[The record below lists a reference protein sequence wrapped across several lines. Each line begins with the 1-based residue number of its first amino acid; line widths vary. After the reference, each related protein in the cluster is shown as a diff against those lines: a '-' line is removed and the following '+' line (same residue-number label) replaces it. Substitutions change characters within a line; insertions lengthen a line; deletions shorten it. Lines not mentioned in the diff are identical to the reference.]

1 MKTFELSKEIIQEIS
16 NLISNKKNK
25 EIKKLVDGIHYA
37 DLAEIINELESIER
51 IYLIKIID
59 SDKTSDVL
67 TEVDED
73 VREEILKTLSE
84 KEIAGE
90 IKELDSDDAVDILSE
105 LSDEKQE
112 KVISLIKDESITE
125 NIRELL
131 NYDEDSAGGLMAK
144 ELISVN
150 ENWSVLKCLREIRKQ
165 AKDIKRVHSIYV
177 LNKKKILIGRLSLK
191 DLITS
196 PSKSKIQEIYI
207 PKVDYVH
214 VNDSADEVAKLMSK
228 YDLEAIPVVGDNN
241 ELLGR
246 ITIDD
251 IVDFIKDEAEEDYLL
266 AAGISNDVEADDSIF
281 ELTKARLPW
290 LILGL
295 FGGLGSVF
303 ILESFENIMASKE
316 LRALFFYTPLIAAMA
331 GNVGVQSSA
340 IVVQGLANDVIKGS
354 LISRLI
360 KEVSLTILNG
370 LILSIIIILFGLIIN
385 QSLEMSITISVSM
398 IFVIIVAAL
407 IGTSVPIILDKFGI
421 DPAIATGPFITT
433 GNDVIG
439 ILLFFYIAK
448 LILCL
453 LYTSDAADE

>member
-16 NLISNKKNK
+16 QLISNKKNK
-25 EIKKLVDGIHYA
+25 EIKKKVNEIHYA
-37 DLAEIINELESIER
+37 DLAEIINELNFQES
-51 IYLIKIID
+51 IYLIKLID

-67 TEVDED
+67 TELDED
-73 VREEILKTLSE
+73 VREKILERLSE

-90 IKELDSDDAVDILSE
+90 IKELDSDDAADILSE

-112 KVISLIKDESITE
+112 KVISLIKDENITD

-131 NYDEDSAGGLMAK
+131 NYEEDSAGGLMAK

-150 ENWSVLKCLREIRKQ
+150 ENWSVLTCLREIRKQ
-165 AKDIKRVHSIYV
+165 AKDITRVHSIYV
-177 LNKKKILIGRLSLK
+177 LNKKKVLIGRLSLK

-196 PSKSKIQEIYI
+196 PSKSKIKEIYI
-207 PKVDYVH
+207 PKVDFVN

-228 YDLEAIPVVGDNN
+228 YDLEAIPVVNDKT

-251 IVDFIKDEAEEDYLL
+251 IVDYIKDEAEEDYLL
-266 AAGISNDVEADDSIF
+266 AAGISNDVEADDSIL

-303 ILESFENIMASKE
+303 ILESFENIMATKE

-340 IVVQGLANDVIKGS
+340 IVVQGLANDQIKGS

-360 KEVSLTILNG
+360 KEISLTLLNG
-370 LILSIIIILFGLIIN
+370 IILSLIIIVFGLLIN
-385 QSLEMSITISVSM
+385 QSLDMSITISVSM
-398 IFVIIVAAL
+398 ILVIIVAAL
-407 IGTSVPIILDKFGI
+407 IGTSVPIILEKFGI

-448 LILCL
+448 IILGF
-453 LYTSDAADE
+453 

>member
-16 NLISNKKNK
+16 QLISNKKNK
-25 EIKKLVDGIHYA
+25 EIKKKVNEIHYA
-37 DLAEIINELESIER
+37 DLAEIINELNFQES
-51 IYLIKIID
+51 IYLIKLID

-67 TEVDED
+67 TELDED
-73 VREEILKTLSE
+73 VREKILERLSE

-90 IKELDSDDAVDILSE
+90 IKELDSDDAADILSE

-112 KVISLIKDESITE
+112 KVISLIKDENITD

-131 NYDEDSAGGLMAK
+131 NYEEDSAGGLMAK

-150 ENWSVLKCLREIRKQ
+150 ENWSVLTCLREIRKQ
-165 AKDIKRVHSIYV
+165 AKDITRVHSIYV
-177 LNKKKILIGRLSLK
+177 LNKKKVLIGRLSLK

-196 PSKSKIQEIYI
+196 PSKSKIKEIYI
-207 PKVDYVH
+207 PKVDFVN

-228 YDLEAIPVVGDNN
+228 YDLEAIPVVNDKT

-251 IVDFIKDEAEEDYLL
+251 IVDYIKDEAEEDYLL
-266 AAGISNDVEADDSIF
+266 AAGISNDVEADDSIL

-303 ILESFENIMASKE
+303 ILENFEGIMATKE

-340 IVVQGLANDVIKGS
+340 IVVQGLANDQIKGS

-360 KEVSLTILNG
+360 KEISLTLLNG
-370 LILSIIIILFGLIIN
+370 IILSLIIIVFGLLIN
-385 QSLEMSITISVSM
+385 QSLDMSITISVSM
-398 IFVIIVAAL
+398 ILVIIVAAL
-407 IGTSVPIILDKFGI
+407 IGTSVPIILEKFGI

-433 GNDVIG
+433 GNDVVG
-439 ILLFFYIAK
+439 ILLFFYVAK
-448 LILCL
+448 IILGF
-453 LYTSDAADE
+453 

>member
-37 DLAEIINELESIER
+37 DLAEIINELDSNQR

-177 LNKKKILIGRLSLK
+177 LNKKKVLIGRLSLK

-228 YDLEAIPVVGDNN
+228 YDLEAIPVVNDNN

-370 LILSIIIILFGLIIN
+370 LILSIIIIVFGLIIN

-398 IFVIIVAAL
+398 IFVIMVAAL
-407 IGTSVPIILDKFGI
+407 IGTSVPILLDKFGI

-448 LILCL
+448 LILVF
-453 LYTSDAADE
+453 

>member
-25 EIKKLVDGIHYA
+25 EIKKLVGGIHYA

-407 IGTSVPIILDKFGI
+407 IGTSVPILLDKFGI

-448 LILCL
+448 LILVF
-453 LYTSDAADE
+453 

>member
-1 MKTFELSKEIIQEIS
+1 MKTFELSKELIDNIS
-16 NLISNKKNK
+16 DLILNKNNK
-25 EIKKLVDGIHYA
+25 EIKKIVKTLHYA
-37 DLAEIINELESIER
+37 DLAELVNELKFDESL
-51 IYLIKIID
+51 YLLKLID

-67 TEVDED
+67 TELDD
-73 VREEILKTLSE
+73 DLRERVLKEFSE

-105 LSDEKQE
+105 LSEEKKE

-131 NYDEDSAGGLMAK
+131 NYDEDTAGGLMAK

-165 AKDIKRVHSIYV
+165 AKDITRVHSIYV
-177 LNKKKILIGRLSLK
+177 LNKKEELIGRLSLK
-191 DLITS
+191 DLIMS
-196 PSKSKIQEIYI
+196 PSKKKIKQIYI
-207 PKVDYVH
+207 PKVDYVN
-214 VNDSADEVAKLMSK
+214 VNDSAEDVAKLMRK
-228 YDLEAIPVVGDNN
+228 YDLEAIPVINDDRQ
-241 ELLGR
+241 LLGR

-266 AAGISNDVEADDSIF
+266 AAGVSNDVEADDSIF
-281 ELTKARLPW
+281 ELSKARLPW

-303 ILESFENIMASKE
+303 ILESFEEIMASE
-316 LRALFFYTPLIAAMA
+316 SLRALFFYTPLIAAMA

-340 IVVQGLANDVIKGS
+340 IVVQGLANDLIKGS
-354 LISRLI
+354 VLKRLV
-360 KEVSLTILNG
+360 KEVSLTVLNG
-370 LILSIIIILFGLIIN
+370 IILSLLIIGFGQIVN
-385 QSLEMSITISVSM
+385 QPIEMSLTISVSM

-407 IGTSVPIILDKFGI
+407 IGTAVPIILDKLDI

-439 ILLFFYIAK
+439 ILLFFYTAK
-448 LILCL
+448 IILGF
-453 LYTSDAADE
+453 

>member
-16 NLISNKKNK
+16 QLISSKKNK
-25 EIKKLVDGIHYA
+25 EIKKIVDGIHYA
-37 DLAEIINELESIER
+37 DLAEIINELDFDQR
-51 IYLIKIID
+51 VYLIKLID

-73 VREEILKTLSE
+73 VREKILEALSV

-90 IKELDSDDAVDILSE
+90 IKELDSDDAVDILSD
-105 LSDEKQE
+105 LPDEKQE
-112 KVISLIKDESITE
+112 KVISFIKDESKTE

-131 NYDEDSAGGLMAK
+131 NYEEDTAGGLMAK

-150 ENWSVLKCLREIRKQ
+150 ENWSVLKCLREIRRQ
-165 AKDIKRVHSIYV
+165 AKDITRVHSIYV
-177 LNKKKILIGRLSLK
+177 LNRKKVLIGRLSLK

-228 YDLEAIPVVGDNN
+228 YDLEAIPVVNN
-241 ELLGR
+241 NIELLGR

-251 IVDFIKDEAEEDYLL
+251 IVDYIKDEAEEDYRL
-266 AAGISNDVEADDSIF
+266 AAGISEDVEADDSIF
-281 ELTKARLPW
+281 DLTKARLLW

-303 ILESFENIMASKE
+303 ILESFESIMGSKE
-316 LRALFFYTPLIAAMA
+316 LRSLFFYTPLIAAMA

-354 LISRLI
+354 LISRLV
-360 KEVSLTILNG
+360 KEIGLTIING
-370 LILSIIIILFGLIIN
+370 LILSLILILFGMVIN
-385 QSLEMSITISVSM
+385 QSLEMSIAISSSM
-398 IFVIIVAAL
+398 VLVIIVAAL

-433 GNDVIG
+433 GNDVVG
-439 ILLFFYIAK
+439 ILLFFYVAK
-448 LILCL
+448 IILGF
-453 LYTSDAADE
+453 

>member
-1 MKTFELSKEIIQEIS
+1 MKTFELSKELIDNIS
-16 NLISNKKNK
+16 DLILNKNNK
-25 EIKKLVDGIHYA
+25 EIKKIVKTLHYA
-37 DLAEIINELESIER
+37 DLAELINELKFDESL
-51 IYLIKIID
+51 YLLKLID

-67 TEVDED
+67 TELDED
-73 VREEILKTLSE
+73 LRERVLKEFSE

-105 LSDEKQE
+105 LSEEKKE
-112 KVISLIKDESITE
+112 KVISLIKDENITE

-131 NYDEDSAGGLMAK
+131 NYDEDTAGGLMAK

-165 AKDIKRVHSIYV
+165 AKDITRVHSIYV
-177 LNKKKILIGRLSLK
+177 LNKKEELIGRLSLK
-191 DLITS
+191 DLIMS
-196 PSKSKIQEIYI
+196 PSKKKIKQIYI
-207 PKVDYVH
+207 PKVDYVN
-214 VNDSADEVAKLMSK
+214 VNDSAEDVAKLMRK
-228 YDLEAIPVVGDNN
+228 YDLEAIPVINDDRQ
-241 ELLGR
+241 LLGR

-266 AAGISNDVEADDSIF
+266 AAGVSNDVEADDSIF
-281 ELTKARLPW
+281 ELSKARLPW

-303 ILESFENIMASKE
+303 ILESFEEIMASE
-316 LRALFFYTPLIAAMA
+316 SLRALFFYTPLIAAMA

-340 IVVQGLANDVIKGS
+340 IVVQGLANDLIKGS
-354 LISRLI
+354 VLKRLV
-360 KEVSLTILNG
+360 KEVSLTVLNG
-370 LILSIIIILFGLIIN
+370 IILSLLIIGFGQIVN
-385 QSLEMSITISVSM
+385 QPIEMSLTISVSM

-407 IGTSVPIILDKFGI
+407 IGTAVPIILDKLDI

-439 ILLFFYIAK
+439 ILLFFYTAK
-448 LILCL
+448 IILGF
-453 LYTSDAADE
+453 

>member
-1 MKTFELSKEIIQEIS
+1 MKTFELSKELIDNIS
-16 NLISNKKNK
+16 DLILNKNNK
-25 EIKKLVDGIHYA
+25 EIKKIVKTLHYA
-37 DLAEIINELESIER
+37 DLAELINELKFDESL
-51 IYLIKIID
+51 YLLKLID

-67 TEVDED
+67 TELDD
-73 VREEILKTLSE
+73 DLRERVLKEFSE

-105 LSDEKQE
+105 LSEEKKE

-131 NYDEDSAGGLMAK
+131 NYDEDTAGGLMAK

-165 AKDIKRVHSIYV
+165 AKDITRVHSIYV
-177 LNKKKILIGRLSLK
+177 LNKKEELIGRLSLK
-191 DLITS
+191 DLIMS
-196 PSKSKIQEIYI
+196 PSKKKIKQIYI
-207 PKVDYVH
+207 PKVDYVN
-214 VNDSADEVAKLMSK
+214 VNDSAEDVAKLMRK
-228 YDLEAIPVVGDNN
+228 YDLEAIPVINDDRQ
-241 ELLGR
+241 LLGR

-266 AAGISNDVEADDSIF
+266 AAGVSNDVEADDSIL
-281 ELTKARLPW
+281 ELSKARLPW

-303 ILESFENIMASKE
+303 ILESFEEIMASE
-316 LRALFFYTPLIAAMA
+316 SLRALFFYTPLIAAMA

-340 IVVQGLANDVIKGS
+340 IVVQGLANDVIRGS
-354 LISRLI
+354 VLKRLI
-360 KEVSLTILNG
+360 KEGSLTVLNGIILSLLIIGFGQIVNQPIEMSLTI
-370 LILSIIIILFGLIIN
+370 
-385 QSLEMSITISVSM
+385 SLSM

-407 IGTSVPIILDKFGI
+407 IGTAVPIILDKLDI

-439 ILLFFYIAK
+439 ILLFFYTAK
-448 LILCL
+448 IILGF
-453 LYTSDAADE
+453 

>member
-16 NLISNKKNK
+16 QLISNKKNK
-25 EIKKLVDGIHYA
+25 EIKKKVKEIHYA
-37 DLAEIINELESIER
+37 DLAEIINELNFQES
-51 IYLIKIID
+51 IYLIKLID

-67 TEVDED
+67 TELDED
-73 VREEILKTLSE
+73 VREKILERLSE

-90 IKELDSDDAVDILSE
+90 IKELDSDDAADILSE

-112 KVISLIKDESITE
+112 KVISLIKDENITD

-131 NYDEDSAGGLMAK
+131 NYEEDSAGGLMAK

-150 ENWSVLKCLREIRKQ
+150 ENWSVLTCLREIRKQ
-165 AKDIKRVHSIYV
+165 AKDITRVHSIYV
-177 LNKKKILIGRLSLK
+177 LNKKKVLIGRLSLK

-196 PSKSKIQEIYI
+196 PSKSKIKEIYI
-207 PKVDYVH
+207 PKVDFVN

-228 YDLEAIPVVGDNN
+228 YDLEAIPVVNDKT

-251 IVDFIKDEAEEDYLL
+251 IVDYIKDEAEEDYLL
-266 AAGISNDVEADDSIF
+266 AAGISNDVEADDSIL

-303 ILESFENIMASKE
+303 ILESFENIMATKE

-340 IVVQGLANDVIKGS
+340 IVVQGLANDQIKGS

-360 KEVSLTILNG
+360 KEISLTLLNG
-370 LILSIIIILFGLIIN
+370 IILSLIIIVFGLLIN
-385 QSLEMSITISVSM
+385 QSFDMSITISVSM
-398 IFVIIVAAL
+398 ISVIIVAAL
-407 IGTSVPIILDKFGI
+407 IGTSVPIILEKFGI

-448 LILCL
+448 IILGF
-453 LYTSDAADE
+453 

>member
-16 NLISNKKNK
+16 QLISNKKNK
-25 EIKKLVDGIHYA
+25 EIKKKVKEIHYA
-37 DLAEIINELESIER
+37 DLAEIINELNFQES
-51 IYLIKIID
+51 IYLIKLID

-67 TEVDED
+67 TELDED
-73 VREEILKTLSE
+73 VREKILERLSE

-90 IKELDSDDAVDILSE
+90 IKELDSDDAADILSE

-112 KVISLIKDESITE
+112 KVISLIKDENITD

-131 NYDEDSAGGLMAK
+131 NYEEDSAGGLMAK

-150 ENWSVLKCLREIRKQ
+150 ENWSVLTCLREIRKQ
-165 AKDIKRVHSIYV
+165 AKDITRVHSIYV
-177 LNKKKILIGRLSLK
+177 LNKKKVLIGRLSLK

-196 PSKSKIQEIYI
+196 PSKSKIKEIYI
-207 PKVDYVH
+207 PKVDFVN

-228 YDLEAIPVVGDNN
+228 YDLEAIPVVNDKT

-251 IVDFIKDEAEEDYLL
+251 IVDYIKDEAEEDYLL
-266 AAGISNDVEADDSIF
+266 AAGISNDVEADDSIL

-303 ILESFENIMASKE
+303 ILESFESIMATKE

-340 IVVQGLANDVIKGS
+340 IVVQGLANDQIKGS

-360 KEVSLTILNG
+360 KEISLTLLNG
-370 LILSIIIILFGLIIN
+370 IILSLIIIVFGLLIN

-398 IFVIIVAAL
+398 ILVIVVAAL
-407 IGTSVPIILDKFGI
+407 IGTSVPIILEKFGI
-421 DPAIATGPFITT
+421 DPAIATGPFF
-433 GNDVIG
+433 
-439 ILLFFYIAK
+439 LL
-448 LILCL
+448 
-453 LYTSDAADE
+453 EMM

>member
-16 NLISNKKNK
+16 QLISSKKNK
-25 EIKKLVDGIHYA
+25 EIKKIVDGIHYA
-37 DLAEIINELESIER
+37 DLAEIINELDFDQR
-51 IYLIKIID
+51 IYLIKLID

-73 VREEILKTLSE
+73 VREKILEALSI

-90 IKELDSDDAVDILSE
+90 IKELDSDDAVDILSD
-105 LSDEKQE
+105 LPDEKQE
-112 KVISLIKDESITE
+112 RVISFIKDESKTE

-131 NYDEDSAGGLMAK
+131 NYEEDTAGGLMAK

-150 ENWSVLKCLREIRKQ
+150 ENWSVLKCLREIRRQ
-165 AKDIKRVHSIYV
+165 AKDITRVHSIYV
-177 LNKKKILIGRLSLK
+177 LNRKKVLIGRLSLK

-228 YDLEAIPVVGDNN
+228 YDLEAIPVVNN
-241 ELLGR
+241 NIELLGR

-251 IVDFIKDEAEEDYLL
+251 IVDYIKDEAEEDYRL
-266 AAGISNDVEADDSIF
+266 AAGISEDVEADDSIF
-281 ELTKARLPW
+281 DLTKARLPW

-303 ILESFENIMASKE
+303 ILESFESIMGSKE
-316 LRALFFYTPLIAAMA
+316 LRSLFFYTPLIAAMA

-354 LISRLI
+354 LISRLV
-360 KEVSLTILNG
+360 KEIGLTIING
-370 LILSIIIILFGLIIN
+370 LILSLILILFGMIIN
-385 QSLEMSITISVSM
+385 QSLEMSIAISSSM
-398 IFVIIVAAL
+398 VLVIIVAAL

-433 GNDVIG
+433 GNDVVG
-439 ILLFFYIAK
+439 ILLFFYVAK
-448 LILCL
+448 IILGF
-453 LYTSDAADE
+453 

>member
-16 NLISNKKNK
+16 QLISNKKNK
-25 EIKKLVDGIHYA
+25 EIKKKVNEIHYA
-37 DLAEIINELESIER
+37 DLAEIINELNFQES
-51 IYLIKIID
+51 IYLIKLID

-67 TEVDED
+67 TELDED
-73 VREEILKTLSE
+73 VREKILERLSE

-90 IKELDSDDAVDILSE
+90 IKELDSDDAADILSE
-105 LSDEKQE
+105 LSNEKQE
-112 KVISLIKDESITE
+112 KVISLIKDENITD

-131 NYDEDSAGGLMAK
+131 NYEEDSAGGLMAK

-150 ENWSVLKCLREIRKQ
+150 ENWSVLTCLREIRKQ
-165 AKDIKRVHSIYV
+165 AKDITRVHSIYV
-177 LNKKKILIGRLSLK
+177 LNKKKVLIGRLSLK

-196 PSKSKIQEIYI
+196 PSKSKIKEIYI
-207 PKVDYVH
+207 PKVDFVN

-228 YDLEAIPVVGDNN
+228 YDLEAIPVVNDKT

-251 IVDFIKDEAEEDYLL
+251 IVDYIKDEAEEDYLL
-266 AAGISNDVEADDSIF
+266 AAGISNDVEADDSIL

-303 ILESFENIMASKE
+303 ILENFEGIMATKE

-340 IVVQGLANDVIKGS
+340 IVVQGLANDQIKGS

-360 KEVSLTILNG
+360 KEISLTLLNG
-370 LILSIIIILFGLIIN
+370 IILSLIIIVFGLLIN
-385 QSLEMSITISVSM
+385 QSLDMSITISISM
-398 IFVIIVAAL
+398 ILVIIVAAL
-407 IGTSVPIILDKFGI
+407 IGTSVPIILEKFGI

-433 GNDVIG
+433 GNDVVG

-448 LILCL
+448 IILGF
-453 LYTSDAADE
+453 

>member
-16 NLISNKKNK
+16 QLISNKKNK
-25 EIKKLVDGIHYA
+25 EIKKKVKEIHYA
-37 DLAEIINELESIER
+37 DLAEIINELNFQES
-51 IYLIKIID
+51 IYLIKLID

-67 TEVDED
+67 TELDED
-73 VREEILKTLSE
+73 VREKILERLSE

-90 IKELDSDDAVDILSE
+90 IKELDSDDAADILSE

-112 KVISLIKDESITE
+112 KVISLIKDENITD

-131 NYDEDSAGGLMAK
+131 NYEEDSAGGLMAK

-150 ENWSVLKCLREIRKQ
+150 ENWSVLTCLREIRKQ
-165 AKDIKRVHSIYV
+165 AKDITRVHSIYV
-177 LNKKKILIGRLSLK
+177 LNKKKVLIGRLSLK

-196 PSKSKIQEIYI
+196 PSKSKIKEIYI
-207 PKVDYVH
+207 PKVDFVN

-228 YDLEAIPVVGDNN
+228 YDLEAIPVVNDKT

-251 IVDFIKDEAEEDYLL
+251 IVDYIKDEAEEDYLL
-266 AAGISNDVEADDSIF
+266 AAGISNDVEADDSIL

-303 ILESFENIMASKE
+303 ILENFESIMATKE

-340 IVVQGLANDVIKGS
+340 IVVQGLANDQIKGS

-360 KEVSLTILNG
+360 KEISLTLLNG
-370 LILSIIIILFGLIIN
+370 IILSLIIIVFGLLIN
-385 QSLEMSITISVSM
+385 QSLDMSITISVSM
-398 IFVIIVAAL
+398 ILVIIVAAL
-407 IGTSVPIILDKFGI
+407 IGTSVPIILEKFGI

-448 LILCL
+448 IILGF
-453 LYTSDAADE
+453 

>member
-1 MKTFELSKEIIQEIS
+1 MKTFELSKELIDNIS
-16 NLISNKKNK
+16 DLILNKNNK
-25 EIKKLVDGIHYA
+25 EIKKIVKTLHYA
-37 DLAEIINELESIER
+37 DLAELINELKFDESL
-51 IYLIKIID
+51 YLLKLID

-67 TEVDED
+67 TELDD
-73 VREEILKTLSE
+73 DLRERVLKEFSE

-105 LSDEKQE
+105 LSEEKKE
-112 KVISLIKDESITE
+112 KVISLIKDENITE

-131 NYDEDSAGGLMAK
+131 NYDEDTAGGLMAK

-165 AKDIKRVHSIYV
+165 AKDITRVHSIYV
-177 LNKKKILIGRLSLK
+177 LNKKEELIGRLSLK
-191 DLITS
+191 DLIMA
-196 PSKSKIQEIYI
+196 PSKKKIKQLYI
-207 PKVDYVH
+207 PKVDYVN
-214 VNDSADEVAKLMSK
+214 VNDSAEDVAKLMRK
-228 YDLEAIPVVGDNN
+228 YDLEAIPVINDDRQ
-241 ELLGR
+241 LLGR

-266 AAGISNDVEADDSIF
+266 AAGVSNDVEADDSIF
-281 ELTKARLPW
+281 ELSKARLPW

-303 ILESFENIMASKE
+303 ILESFEEIMASE
-316 LRALFFYTPLIAAMA
+316 SLRALFFYTPLIAAMA

-340 IVVQGLANDVIKGS
+340 IVVQGLANDLIKGS
-354 LISRLI
+354 VLKRLV
-360 KEVSLTILNG
+360 KEVSLTVLNG
-370 LILSIIIILFGLIIN
+370 IILSLLIIGFGQIVN
-385 QSLEMSITISVSM
+385 QPIEMSLTISVSM

-407 IGTSVPIILDKFGI
+407 IGTAVPIILDKLDI

-439 ILLFFYIAK
+439 ILLFFYTAK
-448 LILCL
+448 IILGF
-453 LYTSDAADE
+453 

>member
-1 MKTFELSKEIIQEIS
+1 MKTFELSKELVDNIS
-16 NLISNKKNK
+16 DLILNKNNK
-25 EIKKLVDGIHYA
+25 EIKKIVKTLHYA
-37 DLAEIINELESIER
+37 DLAELINELKFDESL
-51 IYLIKIID
+51 YLLKLID

-67 TEVDED
+67 TELDD
-73 VREEILKTLSE
+73 DLRERVLKEFSE

-105 LSDEKQE
+105 LSEEKKE
-112 KVISLIKDESITE
+112 KVISFIKDENITE

-131 NYDEDSAGGLMAK
+131 NYDEDTAGGLMAK

-150 ENWSVLKCLREIRKQ
+150 ENWSVLKCLGEIRKQ
-165 AKDIKRVHSIYV
+165 AKDITRVHSIYV
-177 LNKKKILIGRLSLK
+177 LNKKEELIGRLSLK
-191 DLITS
+191 DLIIS
-196 PSKSKIQEIYI
+196 PSKKKIKQIYI
-207 PKVDYVH
+207 PKVDYVN
-214 VNDSADEVAKLMSK
+214 VNDSAEDVAKLMRK
-228 YDLEAIPVVGDNN
+228 YDLEAIPVINDKRQ
-241 ELLGR
+241 LLGR

-266 AAGISNDVEADDSIF
+266 AAGVSNDVEADDSIL
-281 ELTKARLPW
+281 ELSKARLPW

-303 ILESFENIMASKE
+303 ILESFEEIMASE
-316 LRALFFYTPLIAAMA
+316 SLRALFFYTPLIAAMA

-354 LISRLI
+354 VLKRLI
-360 KEVSLTILNG
+360 KEVSLTVLNG
-370 LILSIIIILFGLIIN
+370 IILSLLIIGFGQIVN
-385 QSLEMSITISVSM
+385 QPIEMSLTISLSM

-407 IGTSVPIILDKFGI
+407 IGTAVPIILDKLDI

-439 ILLFFYIAK
+439 ILLFFYTAK
-448 LILCL
+448 IILGF
-453 LYTSDAADE
+453 

>member
-1 MKTFELSKEIIQEIS
+1 MKTFELSKELIDNIS
-16 NLISNKKNK
+16 DLILNKNNK
-25 EIKKLVDGIHYA
+25 EIKKIVKNLHYA
-37 DLAEIINELESIER
+37 DLAELINELKFDESL
-51 IYLIKIID
+51 YLLKLID

-67 TEVDED
+67 TELDED
-73 VREEILKTLSE
+73 LRERVLKEFSE

-105 LSDEKQE
+105 LSEEKKE
-112 KVISLIKDESITE
+112 KVISLIKDENITE

-131 NYDEDSAGGLMAK
+131 NYDEDTAGGLMAK

-165 AKDIKRVHSIYV
+165 AKDITRVHSIYV
-177 LNKKKILIGRLSLK
+177 LNKKEELIGRLSLK
-191 DLITS
+191 DLIMS
-196 PSKSKIQEIYI
+196 PSKKKIKQIYI
-207 PKVDYVH
+207 PKVDYVN
-214 VNDSADEVAKLMSK
+214 VNDSAEDVAKLMRK
-228 YDLEAIPVVGDNN
+228 YDLEAIPVINDDRQ
-241 ELLGR
+241 LLGR

-266 AAGISNDVEADDSIF
+266 AAGVSNDVEADDSIF
-281 ELTKARLPW
+281 ELSKARLPW

-303 ILESFENIMASKE
+303 ILESFEEIMASE
-316 LRALFFYTPLIAAMA
+316 SLRALFFYTPLIAAMA

-340 IVVQGLANDVIKGS
+340 IVVQGLANDLIKGS
-354 LISRLI
+354 VLKRLV
-360 KEVSLTILNG
+360 KEVSLTVLNG
-370 LILSIIIILFGLIIN
+370 IILSLLIIGFGQIVN
-385 QSLEMSITISVSM
+385 QPIEMSLTISVSM

-407 IGTSVPIILDKFGI
+407 IGTAVPIILDKLDI

-439 ILLFFYIAK
+439 ILLFFYTAK
-448 LILCL
+448 IILGF
-453 LYTSDAADE
+453 

>member
-1 MKTFELSKEIIQEIS
+1 MKTFELSKELIDNIS
-16 NLISNKKNK
+16 DLILNKNNK
-25 EIKKLVDGIHYA
+25 EIKKIVKTLHYA
-37 DLAEIINELESIER
+37 DLAELINELKFDESL
-51 IYLIKIID
+51 YLLKLID

-67 TEVDED
+67 TELDD
-73 VREEILKTLSE
+73 DLRERVLKEFSE

-105 LSDEKQE
+105 LSEEKKE

-131 NYDEDSAGGLMAK
+131 NYDEDTAGGLMAK

-165 AKDIKRVHSIYV
+165 AKDITRVHSIYV
-177 LNKKKILIGRLSLK
+177 LNKKEELIGRLSLK
-191 DLITS
+191 DLIMS
-196 PSKSKIQEIYI
+196 PSKKKIKQIYI
-207 PKVDYVH
+207 PKVDYIN
-214 VNDSADEVAKLMSK
+214 VNDRAEDVAKLMRK
-228 YDLEAIPVVGDNN
+228 YDLEAIPVINDDRQ
-241 ELLGR
+241 LLGR

-266 AAGISNDVEADDSIF
+266 AAGVSNDVEADDSIF
-281 ELTKARLPW
+281 ELSKARLPW

-303 ILESFENIMASKE
+303 ILESFEEIMASE
-316 LRALFFYTPLIAAMA
+316 SLRALFFYTPLIAAMA

-340 IVVQGLANDVIKGS
+340 IVVQGLANDLIKGS
-354 LISRLI
+354 VLKRLV
-360 KEVSLTILNG
+360 KEVSLTVLNG
-370 LILSIIIILFGLIIN
+370 IILSLLIIGFGQIVN
-385 QSLEMSITISVSM
+385 QPIEMSLTISVSM

-407 IGTSVPIILDKFGI
+407 IGTAVPIILDKLDI

-439 ILLFFYIAK
+439 ILLFFYTAK
-448 LILCL
+448 IILGF
-453 LYTSDAADE
+453 

>member
-37 DLAEIINELESIER
+37 DLAEIINELESTER

-73 VREEILKTLSE
+73 VRDEILKTLSE

-90 IKELDSDDAVDILSE
+90 IKELDSDDAADILSE

-266 AAGISNDVEADDSIF
+266 TAGIYNDVEADDSIF

-370 LILSIIIILFGLIIN
+370 LILSIIIIVFGLIIN

-448 LILCL
+448 LILVF
-453 LYTSDAADE
+453 

>member
-1 MKTFELSKEIIQEIS
+1 METFELSNELIEKVS
-16 NLISNKKNK
+16 HLISKRKNS
-25 EIKKLVDGIHYA
+25 EIKKIVDGFHYA
-37 DLAEIINELESIER
+37 DLAEIIDELDENQR
-51 IYLIKIID
+51 IYLIKLID

-67 TEVDED
+67 TELDED
-73 VREEILKTLSE
+73 VREKILKTLSP

-90 IKELDSDDAVDILSE
+90 IKEMDSDDAADILDE
-105 LSDEKQE
+105 LTDERKE
-112 KVISLIKDESITE
+112 KVISLIKDDNITE

-131 NYDEDSAGGLMAK
+131 SYDEDSAGGLMAK
-144 ELISVN
+144 ELISVY
-150 ENWSVLKCLREIRKQ
+150 ESWSVLTCLREIRKQ
-165 AKDIKRVHSIYV
+165 AENITRVHSIYV
-177 LNKKKILIGRLSLK
+177 LNRKNKLIGRLSLK

-196 PSKSKIQEIYI
+196 PSKSRIKEIYI

-214 VNDSADEVAKLMSK
+214 VDDTGEEVAKIMSK
-228 YDLEAIPVVGDNN
+228 YDLEAIPVVDDQKQ
-241 ELLGR
+241 LQGR

-266 AAGISNDVEADDSIF
+266 AAGISNDVEADDSIL

-303 ILESFENIMASKE
+303 ILESFESIMSTPS

-340 IVVQGLANDVIKGS
+340 IVVQGLANDVIKDS
-354 LISRLI
+354 LISRLF
-360 KEVSLTILNG
+360 KEISLTILNG
-370 LILSIIIILFGLIIN
+370 IILGGLIILFGLLIEQPID
-385 QSLEMSITISVSM
+385 MSITISISM

-407 IGTSVPIILDKFGI
+407 IGTSVPIILNRFGI

-433 GNDVIG
+433 GNDIIG

-448 LILCL
+448 IILGF
-453 LYTSDAADE
+453 

>member
-16 NLISNKKNK
+16 QLISSKKNK
-25 EIKKLVDGIHYA
+25 EIKKIVDEIHYA
-37 DLAEIINELESIER
+37 DLAEIINELEFDQR
-51 IYLIKIID
+51 IYLIKLID

-73 VREEILKTLSE
+73 VREKILQTLSV

-90 IKELDSDDAVDILSE
+90 IRELDSDDAVDILSD
-105 LSDEKQE
+105 LSNEKQE
-112 KVISLIKDESITE
+112 KVISFIKDENITE

-131 NYDEDSAGGLMAK
+131 NYEEDTAGGLMAK
-144 ELISVN
+144 ELISVS
-150 ENWSVLKCLREIRKQ
+150 ENWSVLKCLREIRRQ
-165 AKDIKRVHSIYV
+165 AKDITRVHSIYV
-177 LNKKKILIGRLSLK
+177 LNRKKVLIGRLSLK

-228 YDLEAIPVVGDNN
+228 YDLEAIPVVNDNI

-251 IVDFIKDEAEEDYLL
+251 IVDYIKDEAEEDYRL
-266 AAGISNDVEADDSIF
+266 AAGISNDVEADDSILD
-281 ELTKARLPW
+281 LTKARLPW

-303 ILESFENIMASKE
+303 ILESFESIMNSRE

-360 KEVSLTILNG
+360 KEIGLTIING
-370 LILSIIIILFGLIIN
+370 VILSLILIIFGMAIN
-385 QSLEMSITISVSM
+385 QSIDMSIAISSSM
-398 IFVIIVAAL
+398 ILVIIVAAL

-433 GNDVIG
+433 GNDVVG

-448 LILCL
+448 IILGF
-453 LYTSDAADE
+453 

>member
-1 MKTFELSKEIIQEIS
+1 MKTFELSKEIIQEIGQ
-16 NLISNKKNK
+16 LISSKKNK
-25 EIKKLVDGIHYA
+25 DIKKIVDEIHHA
-37 DLAEIINELESIER
+37 DLAEIINELEFEQR
-51 IYLIKIID
+51 IYLIKLID

-67 TEVDED
+67 TELDED
-73 VREEILKTLSE
+73 VRDKILETLSV

-90 IKELDSDDAVDILSE
+90 IKELDSDDAVDILSD
-105 LSDEKQE
+105 LTDEKQE
-112 KVISLIKDESITE
+112 KVISFIKDESKTE

-131 NYDEDSAGGLMAK
+131 NYEEDTAGGLMAK
-144 ELISVN
+144 ELISVS

-165 AKDIKRVHSIYV
+165 AKDITRVHSIYV
-177 LNKKKILIGRLSLK
+177 LNRNKVLIGRLSLK

-207 PKVDYVH
+207 PKVDYVY

-228 YDLEAIPVVGDNN
+228 YDLEAIPVVNN
-241 ELLGR
+241 KIELLGR

-251 IVDFIKDEAEEDYLL
+251 IVDFIKDEAEEDYRL
-266 AAGISNDVEADDSIF
+266 AAGIYNEVEADDSIF

-303 ILESFENIMASKE
+303 ILESFESIMATKE

-354 LISRLI
+354 LISRLL
-360 KEVSLTILNG
+360 KEIGLTLING
-370 LILSIIIILFGLIIN
+370 LILSLILVVFGLIIK
-385 QSLEMSITISVSM
+385 QPFDMSIAISSSM
-398 IFVIIVAAL
+398 ILVIIVAAL
-407 IGTSVPIILDKFGI
+407 IGTSVPIILNKFGI

-448 LILCL
+448 IILGF
-453 LYTSDAADE
+453 

>member
-1 MKTFELSKEIIQEIS
+1 MKTFELSKEIIQEIGQ
-16 NLISNKKNK
+16 LISSKKNK
-25 EIKKLVDGIHYA
+25 DIKKIVDEIHYA
-37 DLAEIINELESIER
+37 DLAEIINELEFEQR
-51 IYLIKIID
+51 IYLIKLID

-73 VREEILKTLSE
+73 VRDKILETLSV

-90 IKELDSDDAVDILSE
+90 IKELDSDDAVDILSD
-105 LSDEKQE
+105 LPDEKQE
-112 KVISLIKDESITE
+112 KVISFIKDENKTE

-131 NYDEDSAGGLMAK
+131 NYEEDTAGGLMAK
-144 ELISVN
+144 ELISVS

-165 AKDIKRVHSIYV
+165 AKDITRVHSIYV
-177 LNKKKILIGRLSLK
+177 LNRKKVLIGRLSLK

-207 PKVDYVH
+207 PKVDYVY

-228 YDLEAIPVVGDNN
+228 YDLEAIPVVNN
-241 ELLGR
+241 KIELLGR

-251 IVDFIKDEAEEDYLL
+251 IVDFIKDEAEEDYRL
-266 AAGISNDVEADDSIF
+266 AAGIYNEVEADDSIF

-303 ILESFENIMASKE
+303 ILESFESIMATKE

-354 LISRLI
+354 LISRLL
-360 KEVSLTILNG
+360 KEIGLTMING
-370 LILSIIIILFGLIIN
+370 LILSLILVVFGLIIN
-385 QSLEMSITISVSM
+385 QPFDMSIAISSSM
-398 IFVIIVAAL
+398 ILVIIVAAL

-448 LILCL
+448 IILGF
-453 LYTSDAADE
+453 

>member
-1 MKTFELSKEIIQEIS
+1 MKTFELSKELIDNIS
-16 NLISNKKNK
+16 YLILNRNNK
-25 EIKKLVDGIHYA
+25 EIKKIVKTLHYA
-37 DLAEIINELESIER
+37 DLAELINELKFDESL
-51 IYLIKIID
+51 YLLKLID

-67 TEVDED
+67 TELDD
-73 VREEILKTLSE
+73 DLRERVLKEFSE

-105 LSDEKQE
+105 LSEEKKE
-112 KVISLIKDESITE
+112 KVISFIKDENITE

-131 NYDEDSAGGLMAK
+131 NYDEDTAGGLMAK

-165 AKDIKRVHSIYV
+165 AKDITRVHSIYV
-177 LNKKKILIGRLSLK
+177 LNKNKELIGRLSLK
-191 DLITS
+191 DLIMS
-196 PSKSKIQEIYI
+196 PSKKKIKQIYI
-207 PKVDYVH
+207 PKVDYVN
-214 VNDSADEVAKLMSK
+214 VNDSAEDVAKLMRK
-228 YDLEAIPVVGDNN
+228 YDLEAIPVINDDRQ
-241 ELLGR
+241 LLGR

-266 AAGISNDVEADDSIF
+266 AAGVSNDVEADDSIF
-281 ELTKARLPW
+281 ELSKARLPW

-303 ILESFENIMASKE
+303 ILESFEEIMASE
-316 LRALFFYTPLIAAMA
+316 SLRALFFYTPLIAAMA

-340 IVVQGLANDVIKGS
+340 IVVQGLANDLIKGS
-354 LISRLI
+354 VLKRLV
-360 KEVSLTILNG
+360 KEVSLTVLNG
-370 LILSIIIILFGLIIN
+370 IILSLLIIGFGQIVN
-385 QSLEMSITISVSM
+385 QPIEMSLTISVSM

-407 IGTSVPIILDKFGI
+407 IGTAVPIILDKLDI

-439 ILLFFYIAK
+439 ILLFFYTAK
-448 LILCL
+448 IILGF
-453 LYTSDAADE
+453 

>member
-1 MKTFELSKEIIQEIS
+1 MKTFELSKELVDNIS
-16 NLISNKKNK
+16 DLILNKNNK
-25 EIKKLVDGIHYA
+25 EIKKIVKTLHYA
-37 DLAEIINELESIER
+37 DLAELINELKFDESL
-51 IYLIKIID
+51 YLLKLID
-59 SDKTSDVL
+59 SHKTSDVL
-67 TEVDED
+67 TELDD
-73 VREEILKTLSE
+73 DLRERVLKEFSE

-105 LSDEKQE
+105 LSEEKKE

-131 NYDEDSAGGLMAK
+131 NYDEDTAGGLMAK

-165 AKDIKRVHSIYV
+165 AKDITRVHSIYV
-177 LNKKKILIGRLSLK
+177 LNKKEELIGRLSLK
-191 DLITS
+191 DLIMS
-196 PSKSKIQEIYI
+196 PSKKKIKQIYI
-207 PKVDYVH
+207 PKVDYVN
-214 VNDSADEVAKLMSK
+214 VNDSAEDVAKLMRK
-228 YDLEAIPVVGDNN
+228 YDLEAIPVINDDRQ
-241 ELLGR
+241 LLGR

-266 AAGISNDVEADDSIF
+266 AAGVSNDVEADDSIF
-281 ELTKARLPW
+281 ELSKARLPW

-303 ILESFENIMASKE
+303 ILESFEEIMASE
-316 LRALFFYTPLIAAMA
+316 SLRALFFYTPLIAAMA

-340 IVVQGLANDVIKGS
+340 IVVQGLANDLIKGS
-354 LISRLI
+354 VLKRLV

-370 LILSIIIILFGLIIN
+370 IILSLLIIGFGQIVN
-385 QSLEMSITISVSM
+385 QPIEMSLTISVSM

-407 IGTSVPIILDKFGI
+407 IGTAVPIILDKLDI

-439 ILLFFYIAK
+439 ILLFFYTAK
-448 LILCL
+448 IILVF
-453 LYTSDAADE
+453 